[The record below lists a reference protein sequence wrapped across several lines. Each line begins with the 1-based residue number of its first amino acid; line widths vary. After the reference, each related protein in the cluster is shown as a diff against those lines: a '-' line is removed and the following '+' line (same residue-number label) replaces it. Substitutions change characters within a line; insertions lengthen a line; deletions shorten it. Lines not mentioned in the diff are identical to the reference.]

1 MSVSTRMSQGHSR
14 LAYTDLGPFCSFA
27 EDRSAAP
34 HVQHSV
40 HCKVARLAP
49 FAPHLLF
56 TLGHMHLCAELL
68 CFHVCQHRTLHATFT
83 SAASTRR
90 AQCCESSGCWMP
102 RSLPTLPL
110 SQHCKPLVSFGA
122 FVCVRVCAFVRRKK
136 ERLDFPRW
144 FACLFFFLRC
154 WWKDVVGSSQRSE

>member
-1 MSVSTRMSQGHSR
+1 MSQGHRR
-14 LAYTDLGPFCSFA
+14 LAYTDLGSFCPFA

-49 FAPHLLF
+49 FAPYLLF
-56 TLGHMHLCAELL
+56 TLGHTHLCAELL
-68 CFHVCQHRTLHATFT
+68 CFHVCQHRTPHATST

-110 SQHCKPLVSFGA
+110 SQHCMPGFFWCICMCSCVCICKKKRMDFFLLV
-122 FVCVRVCAFVRRKK
+122 
-136 ERLDFPRW
+136 RLP
-144 FACLFFFLRC
+144 FFFSSLSVERRC
-154 WWKDVVGSSQRSE
+154 EKLSTK